1 MGFIGVLQL
10 RGFRDLKWYRDMFM
24 YLKFRTLVW
33 KKVHGFVLEISR
45 TRVLRIP

>member
-1 MGFIGVLQL
+1 
-10 RGFRDLKWYRDMFM
+10 M
-24 YLKFRTLVW
+24 YLKFRTLAG